1 MEQIKKFENENLR
14 VEIEKLKKEI
24 LDNINTYNQK
34 RAQMSDSD
42 LIKEMI
48 QSIVQSKI
56 KVKTINSLADA
67 LLEVDLNSE
76 STYTNKLISSYEQIR
91 VIIVK
96 LLNKLGEIEEEKSLT
111 RANYNY
117 ISNKTLFSG
126 LSLCL
131 YGNEEERVNVEENSK
146 IVKFNTAMLLINYYF
161 EKIRD
166 LLMYA
171 MEQEDDKIELTMD
184 KIIKMYNENP
194 QIIKLMREVLIS
206 NYFHIPNE
214 KKINQKLLEII

>member
-1 MEQIKKFENENLR
+1 MEQIKKSENENLR

-34 RAQMSDSD
+34 KAQMSDSD

-76 STYTNKLISSYEQIR
+76 NTYTNKLISSYEQIR

-146 IVKFNTAMLLINYYF
+146 IADIV
-161 EKIRD
+161 
-166 LLMYA
+166 
-171 MEQEDDKIELTMD
+171 
-184 KIIKMYNENP
+184 
-194 QIIKLMREVLIS
+194 
-206 NYFHIPNE
+206 H
-214 KKINQKLLEII
+214 

>member
-1 MEQIKKFENENLR
+1 MEQIKKSENENLR

-34 RAQMSDSD
+34 KAQMSDSD

-76 STYTNKLISSYEQIR
+76 NTYTNKLISSYEQIR

-96 LLNKLGEIEEEKSLT
+96 LLNKLGEIEAEKSLT

-117 ISNKTLFSG
+117 ISNKTL
-126 LSLCL
+126 
-131 YGNEEERVNVEENSK
+131 
-146 IVKFNTAMLLINYYF
+146 MPLITY
-161 EKIRD
+161 
-166 LLMYA
+166 
-171 MEQEDDKIELTMD
+171 
-184 KIIKMYNENP
+184 
-194 QIIKLMREVLIS
+194 
-206 NYFHIPNE
+206 
-214 KKINQKLLEII
+214 